1 MPRERTFL
9 MAKPDAVSRGFVGEI
24 IRRVE
29 RKGLKIVAMKM
40 MRIDQG
46 LAEQHYGE
54 HKEKP
59 FFGDLVSFI
68 TSNPVV
74 AMVVEGKDAVTVVR
88 RLLGETDPNKSPMG
102 TLRGDFGLDLGRNI
116 VHGSDSPESAER
128 EINLFF
134 KPEEV
139 LDYKR
144 ADEDW
149 VYE

>member
-1 MPRERTFL
+1 MARERTFL
-9 MAKPDAVSRGFVGEI
+9 MAKPDAVSRGLVGEI

-29 RKGLKIVAMKM
+29 RKGLKIVAMKLM
-40 MRIDQG
+40 QIDQD
-46 LAEQHYGE
+46 LAQRHYGE

-59 FFGDLVSFI
+59 FFNDLVSFI

-74 AMVVEGKDAVTVVR
+74 AMVVEGQDAVTVVR
-88 RLLGETDPNKSPMG
+88 RLLGETDTNKSPLG

-116 VHGSDSPESAER
+116 VHGSDSLESAER

-134 KPEEV
+134 KPEEI

>member
-1 MPRERTFL
+1 
-9 MAKPDAVSRGFVGEI
+9 MAKPDAVSRGLVGEV

-40 MRIDQG
+40 MRIDRD

-54 HKEKP
+54 HREKP

-74 AMVVEGKDAVTVVR
+74 AMVIEGKDAVRVVR
-88 RLLGETDPNKSPMG
+88 SLLGETDPNRSPMG

-134 KPEEV
+134 RPEEI
-139 LDYKR
+139 LDYER
-144 ADEDW
+144 ADEGW

>member
-1 MPRERTFL
+1 MARERTFL
-9 MAKPDAVSRGFVGEI
+9 MAKPDAVSRGLVGEI

-29 RKGLKIVAMKM
+29 RKGLKIVAMKLM
-40 MRIDQG
+40 QIDQD
-46 LAEQHYGE
+46 LAQRHYGE

-59 FFGDLVSFI
+59 FFNDLVSFI

-74 AMVVEGKDAVTVVR
+74 AMVVEGQDAVTVVR
-88 RLLGETDPNKSPMG
+88 RLLGETDPNKSPLG

-116 VHGSDSPESAER
+116 VHGSDSLESAER

-134 KPEEV
+134 KPEEI